1 MSKTT
6 TVRAPS
12 MGTMMSVETLLHTV
26 STHAQS
32 QLRPLVAEIDCKG
45 LYPTEYLHELGA
57 LGGFSAIGAT
67 ELGGSDLGLS
77 AQIRVLSAVGSE
89 CGATAFMGWCQSAC
103 AWYLRQ
109 SSNATVRAK
118 YLPEILSGKQ
128 LAGTGM
134 SNTVKHLAGI
144 EKHLL
149 QAQPT
154 DGGYLVNGVLP
165 WVSNLGADH
174 VFAATAQL
182 PDNTYVMFM
191 AGGQTAGVTLKPCAE
206 FCALE
211 GTGTL
216 NVRFDNVFIAHDE
229 VLAEPNEFKDYIQR
243 IKSGFILLQMGIGA
257 GVIEGCL
264 NVIRQSNIGAVAE
277 VNAFLDDDEATLRA
291 ELNDILA
298 QTLPLADAVYA
309 GAVTAEQRLQ
319 VLKLRL
325 AASELALRAAQSAA
339 LHAGAK
345 GYQVRHAAQRR
356 TREAMFVAI
365 VTPAIKHL
373 RKEIHLLEQTTNALE
388 QAS

>member
-1 MSKTT
+1 M
-6 TVRAPS
+6 
-12 MGTMMSVETLLHTV
+12 
-26 STHAQS
+26 
-32 QLRPLVAEIDCKG
+32 
-45 LYPTEYLHELGA
+45 
-57 LGGFSAIGAT
+57 
-67 ELGGSDLGLS
+67 
-77 AQIRVLSAVGSE
+77 
-89 CGATAFMGWCQSAC
+89 
-103 AWYLRQ
+103 
-109 SSNATVRAK
+109 
-118 YLPEILSGKQ
+118 
-128 LAGTGM
+128 
-134 SNTVKHLAGI
+134 
-144 EKHLL
+144 
-149 QAQPT
+149 
-154 DGGYLVNGVLP
+154 
-165 WVSNLGADH
+165 SNLGADH

-182 PDNTYVMFM
+182 PDQRYVMFM
-191 AGGQTAGVTLKPCAE
+191 AGGQSAGVTLKPCAE

-216 NVRFDNVFIAHDE
+216 NVRFENVFIAHAD
-229 VLAEPNEFKDYIQR
+229 VLAEPNEFAAYIQR

-277 VNAFLDDDEATLRA
+277 VNAFLDDDEASLRA
-291 ELNDILA
+291 ELDAILA

-309 GAVTAEQRLQ
+309 GAISGEQRLQ

-373 RKEIHLLEQTTNALE
+373 RKEIHALE
-388 QAS
+388 QASKSPAETALEQAS

>member
-1 MSKTT
+1 
-6 TVRAPS
+6 
-12 MGTMMSVETLLHTV
+12 MSVETLLHTI
-26 STHAQS
+26 SEHAQS
-32 QLRPLVAEIDCKG
+32 HLRPLVGEIDCKG
-45 LYPTEYLHELGA
+45 LYPIEYLHELGA
-57 LGGFSAIGAT
+57 IGGFAAIGGR
-67 ELGGSDLGLS
+67 EFGGSDLGLA
-77 AQIRVLSAVGSE
+77 AQIRVLSAVGAE

-109 SSNATVRAK
+109 SSNAAVRAK
-118 YLPEILSGKQ
+118 YLPDILSGKQ

-149 QAQPT
+149 QAQPVEGPNSQ
-154 DGGYLVNGVLP
+154 GGYVINGVLP

-182 PDNTYVMFM
+182 PDQRYVMFM
-191 AGGQTAGVTLKPCAE
+191 VGGQSAGVTLKPCAE

-216 NVRFDNVFIAHDE
+216 NVRFENVFIAHAD
-229 VLAEPNEFKDYIQR
+229 VLAEPNEFAAYIQR

-277 VNAFLDDDEATLRA
+277 VNAFLDDDEASLRA
-291 ELNDILA
+291 ELDAILA

-309 GAVTAEQRLQ
+309 GAISDEQRLQ

-373 RKEIHLLEQTTNALE
+373 RKEIHALE
-388 QAS
+388 QASKSPAETALEQAS